1 MKITALKDAEPRPRR
16 IALGTF
22 DGVHLGHRAVI
33 DGNDTVVT
41 FDPHPLAVIAP
52 RSVPR
57 LLTSLE
63 RKAELIAELGVQE
76 LVVVRFD
83 EELAAVEAEAF
94 VERILVGALNATSV
108 SVGENF
114 RFGHLARGDADLLT
128 ADDRFDTRVCSL
140 LEMDGEIVSSSHIR
154 GLITGGAVA
163 YAGRLLDRPFQHRGQ
178 VVHGDKRGRE
188 LGFPTANLVPP
199 EGYVIPGHGVY
210 ACVAWA
216 PDGAGGRTAVP
227 AAVNIG
233 VRPQF
238 QSGRGE
244 LIEAFLIGWEGDL
257 YDATLALDFH
267 KRLRGERRFPSVD
280 DLVAQMDRD
289 VAAALATVSGRT

>member
-1 MKITALKDAEPRPRR
+1 MKITALTDAEPRPRK

-33 DGNDTVVT
+33 EGSDTVVT

-52 RSVPR
+52 RSAPR

-83 EELAAVEAEAF
+83 AELAAVEAEEF

-114 RFGHLARGDADLLT
+114 RFGHLARGDADLLS
-128 ADDRFDTRVCSL
+128 ADDRFETRVCSL
-140 LEMDGEIVSSSHIR
+140 LEMEGEIVSSSHIR
-154 GLITGGAVA
+154 GLIIGGAVA
-163 YAGRLLDRPFQHRGQ
+163 YAGRLLDRPFQHRGE

-188 LGFPTANLVPP
+188 LGYPTANLVPP
-199 EGYVIPGHGVY
+199 EGFVVPGHGVY
-210 ACVAWA
+210 ACVAWV
-216 PDGAGGRTAVP
+216 PDAGGGHTAVP
-227 AAVNIG
+227 AAVNVG

-244 LIEAFLIGWEGDL
+244 LIEAFLIDWQGDL
-257 YDATLALDFH
+257 YGSTLALDFH

-280 DLVAQMDRD
+280 DLIAQMDRD

>member
-1 MKITALKDAEPRPRR
+1 MKITALKDAERRPRR

-33 DGNDTVVT
+33 DGSDTVVT

-52 RSVPR
+52 RSAPR

-63 RKAELIAELGVQE
+63 RKAELISELGVEE

-83 EELAAVEAEAF
+83 RELAAVEAEEF
-94 VERILVGALNATSV
+94 VERILVGALHATSV

-114 RFGHLARGDADLLT
+114 RFGHLARGDANLLA
-128 ADDRFDTRVCSL
+128 ADDRFETRVCSL
-140 LEMDGEIVSSSHIR
+140 LEIDGEIVSSSHIR

-163 YAGRLLDRPFQHRGQ
+163 YAARLLDRPFQHCGE

-199 EGYVIPGHGVY
+199 EGHVIPGHGVY
-210 ACVAWA
+210 ACVAWV
-216 PDGAGGRTAVP
+216 PGADGGRTAVP
-227 AAVNIG
+227 AAVSIG

-244 LIEAFLIGWEGDL
+244 LIEAFLIDWSGDL
-257 YDATLALDFH
+257 YGRTLALDFH

-280 DLVAQMDRD
+280 ELIAQMDRD